1 MQSESDG
8 RLSLHADSNIN
19 LSLLIKTA
27 LIGALIYPPLIVANQ
42 LDGSANTISPAR
54 KIIHRADRDKVKPR
68 KPPASVQYR
77 TIDGSYNNLTSSNLG
92 ASHEQLTRLVD
103 AAYTDGI
110 ASMAGPNRP
119 SARDISN
126 HVVALAFETESL
138 PNKRKQSDFL
148 WQWGQFVDHDIDL
161 TDGIDPPEPQNITV
175 PVDDAYF
182 LPGSEIP
189 FNRSIYDSSTGI
201 NTPRQQLNEITAWI
215 DASNVYGSD
224 SERAN
229 AIRTLDGSGKLK
241 TSAGNL
247 LPFNTFGL
255 ANAGDNGENS
265 ASLFLA
271 GDVRANEQIGLTVM
285 HTLFMR
291 EHNRLVDQLSAQHLD
306 WDGEKLYQ
314 KARLLVGA
322 QMQAITFNEF
332 LPALLGEDSIAHYRG
347 YNSNIDPNISNL
359 FSTAAYR
366 FGHSALS
373 STILRLDA
381 AGNTS
386 SFGDLPLRNAFFSPW
401 RLAAENGIEPILRG
415 LAAQQCQ
422 TIDTYLVEDVRSF
435 LFGNPAAG
443 GFDLAALNIQ
453 RGRDHGLPAYNDVL
467 RSVGLIPAE
476 EWHQITSD
484 VDAQRGLREVYSSVD
499 DVDVWVGGL
508 AEDPL
513 PGSHLGLLF
522 TVIIKEQF
530 EALRDG
536 DRFWYQRVLNR
547 NELGRV
553 ENTTLA
559 DIIRRNTSVGD
570 ELPDNVF
577 TISDQA
583 TDDNNEKVSTNNDR
597 KNGQTQKDDPAKN
610 DRSPRQGNTELRF

>member
-1 MQSESDG
+1 MQSKSKE
-8 RLSLHADSNIN
+8 RLSSCTNTN
-19 LSLLIKTA
+19 TSLSLLIKTTVISA
-27 LIGALIYPPLIVANQ
+27 LISPPLIYPQLSFANQ
-42 LDGSANTISPAR
+42 LDKSANTISPAR
-54 KIIHRADRDKVKPR
+54 KIIHRTDRDKVKPR
-68 KPPASVQYR
+68 KRPASIQYR
-77 TIDGSYNNLTSSNLG
+77 TIDGSYNNIASPNLG

-103 AAYTDGI
+103 AAYADGI

-138 PNKRKQSDFL
+138 SNELNQSDFL
-148 WQWGQFVDHDIDL
+148 WQWGQFIDHDIDL
-161 TDGIDPPEPQNITV
+161 TDGIDPPEPQNIIV
-175 PVDDAYF
+175 PADDAYF

-201 NTPRQQLNEITAWI
+201 DSPRQQLNEITAWI

-241 TSAGNL
+241 ASAGNL

-291 EHNRLVDQLSAQHLD
+291 EHNRLVDQLSAQHPD

-314 KARLLVGA
+314 KARQLVGA

-332 LPALLGEDSIAHYRG
+332 LPALLGEDAIAPYRG
-347 YNSNIDPNISNL
+347 YNSDIDPNISNL

-381 AGNTS
+381 EGNTS

-401 RLAAENGIEPILRG
+401 RLAAEDGIEPILRG

-453 RGRDHGLPAYNDVL
+453 RGRDHGLPVYNDVL
-467 RSVGLIPAE
+467 RSVGLTPAE

-484 VDAQRGLREVYSSVD
+484 VDAQRGLRDVYSSIE

-536 DRFWYQRVLNR
+536 DRYWYQRILNR
-547 NELGRV
+547 NELRRI

-559 DIIRRNTSVGD
+559 DIIRRNTSIGD
-570 ELPDNVF
+570 ELPENVF
-577 TISDQA
+577 TISDR
-583 TDDNNEKVSTNNDR
+583 TSDEINDDRNR
-597 KNGQTQKDDPAKN
+597 RRTQKNDTGSS
-610 DRSPRQGNTELRF
+610 DRSSRQGNSELRF